1 MIMSVRKIILRLIR
15 ETEVVNSPIAR
26 LIRAIMKSK
35 GKKRYEEKRSKGDS
49 LCLNNV
55 LNQLALSQ
63 TLSTPTI

>member
-49 LCLNNV
+49 LCFNNV
-55 LNQLALSQ
+55 LNQSALSQ